1 MSLQVAEPGS
11 PSLEKAGAMPFE
23 EKASF
28 FARIWWVKYGNV
40 KIEKDICFMGR
51 RMPTRSR
58 SFVVRWSLPLK
69 DFVNAVLVKAS
80 SGKQR
85 RDGDED
91 TDANDSLMG
100 GIQSSTEF
108 HWVPRLSYT
117 KVISE
122 NKTSDAADRTVG
134 LVHFCCVHSVPPTRQ
149 LEQLEH
155 FCLDLRET
163 LEDWL
168 LVWEWCDDL
177 IVKGV
182 TTSSY
187 YRIGK
192 TQILE
197 WILIKLIWLDGDG
210 KVERHEF
217 SFRRM
222 PAGLI
227 SQIGGLSS
235 GRFTQD
241 MILWLP
247 CMGDL
252 WMHRE
257 ISRRQNMRNAL
268 YVYIHNYIY
277 TQWKEVKK
285 SNFRQYV
292 QMEKQR

>member
-11 PSLEKAGAMPFE
+11 PSLEKAGATPFE

-40 KIEKDICFMGR
+40 KIEKEICFMGR

-80 SGKQR
+80 K
-85 RDGDED
+85 DGTEMK
-91 TDANDSLMG
+91 TQMLMG
-100 GIQSSTEF
+100 GIQSSTSF
-108 HWVPRLSYT
+108 LQQSNKRT
-117 KVISE
+117 KHRMP
-122 NKTSDAADRTVG
+122 KADRTVG

-168 LVWEWCDDL
+168 LLVWEWCDDL

-187 YRIGK
+187 FWNRK
-192 TQILE
+192 THKYLNGSWSSWYDLVVMGRWNGMSFPFGACQ
-197 WILIKLIWLDGDG
+197 LD
-210 KVERHEF
+210 
-217 SFRRM
+217 SFRRSVGSAVGAS
-222 PAGLI
+222 PRI
-227 SQIGGLSS
+227 WYC
-235 GRFTQD
+235 D
-241 MILWLP
+241 
-247 CMGDL
+247 C
-252 WMHRE
+252 H
-257 ISRRQNMRNAL
+257 
-268 YVYIHNYIY
+268 V
-277 TQWKEVKK
+277 
-285 SNFRQYV
+285 
-292 QMEKQR
+292 